1 MHQQLVR
8 APLVCI
14 RVYEYAFGVHVYAHG
29 DQRTSEWFLENHLCC
44 FFWVSSSAWSL
55 LISSDW
61 LVSELQRS
69 SCLYIPRLVFQAQI
83 TMLDFYMASGDW
95 TQFLLLA
102 WHMLCWLSSYLNPG
116 EMLFR
121 CRDDMRLGMEN
132 KCFGSQ
138 IRSLKDFSIWAWLAG
153 MSRIE
158 FKIQFLPKTKISLS
172 LGYGSLPQVMVVR
185 DGIWEL
191 EILLDQ

>member
-1 MHQQLVR
+1 MLCISTSCVHTCLWICIWG
-8 APLVCI
+8 ACVCSRKPEDI
-14 RVYEYAFGVHVYAHG
+14 RVVPGE
-29 DQRTSEWFLENHLCC
+29 SSMLI
-44 FFWVSSSAWSL
+44 FWDRVSLLAWSL

-69 SCLYIPRLVFQAQI
+69 SCPYLPRLVFKAHI
-83 TMLDFYMASGDW
+83 TMLDFYMTSGDW

-102 WHMLCWLSSYLNPG
+102 RHMLCWLSSYLRPG

-121 CRDDMRLGMEN
+121 SRDDMRLEIEN

-138 IRSLKDFSIWAWLAG
+138 IQSLKDFSSWAWLAG

-158 FKIQFLPKTKISLS
+158 FKIRFLPKTKISLS
-172 LGYGSLPQVMVVR
+172 SGHGSSFP
-185 DGIWEL
+185 W
-191 EILLDQ
+191 